1 MLSGSVAALEA
12 LEVWPL
18 CRADA
23 APLTAIRLIDDTA
36 RLLRAPEV
44 MFAAAEIGLESFG
57 HNVENRHLI
66 AALEGNLISPW
77 LTSRAGELN
86 TVAVFVSILFWGWM
100 WGLWGLVLAVP
111 MTVALKAAADHI
123 EQLRPIGELLSR

>member
-1 MLSGSVAALEA
+1 RLLISAIVAALTWMAIWFVGLHHSGVWGLIAGA
-12 LEVWPL
+12 LNVVPFVGPTVA
-18 CRADA
+18 CA
-23 APLTAIRLIDDTA
+23 AIT
-36 RLLRAPEV
+36 V
-44 MFAAAEIGLESFG
+44 AAALQFHAIQPT
-57 HNVENRHLI
+57 VIAAVATIAI

-86 TVAVFVSILFWGWM
+86 TVAVFVSVLFWGWT

-123 EQLRPIGELLSR
+123 EGL